1 MEGLYKEEL
10 KLIKENPELRQI
22 ITEDVIVPHMKKYKR
37 LMEQKQSIDE
47 SIKKL
52 RLHAQSVL
60 KDVREKKRVF
70 RANKL
75 KEK

>member
-1 MEGLYKEEL
+1 LEGLNKEEL

-22 ITEDVIVPHMKKYKR
+22 ITEDVLVPHLKKYNA
-37 LMEQKQSIDE
+37 LIKQQNALTRR
-47 SIKKL
+47 IKKM